1 MVHLP
6 GKRSKKKNV
15 TYRNILSRKYDT
27 LRNKNKFI
35 INKTYFIYKNSG
47 PFIKALQF

>member
-6 GKRSKKKNV
+6 GKRSKKEKNV
-15 TYRNILSRKYDT
+15 TYRNILSRK

-35 INKTYFIYKNSG
+35 INKTYFI
-47 PFIKALQF
+47 